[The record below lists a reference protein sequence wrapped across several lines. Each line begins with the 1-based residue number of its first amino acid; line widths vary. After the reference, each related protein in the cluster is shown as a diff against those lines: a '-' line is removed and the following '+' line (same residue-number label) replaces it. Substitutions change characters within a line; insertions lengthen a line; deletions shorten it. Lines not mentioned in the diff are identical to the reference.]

1 MLYENRTR
9 EDDRKLKG
17 EHMTNEEMIQKYY
30 DGDDSMLE
38 KLYNENI
45 GFIHSIARESAVAFN
60 CFHKKENRPQE
71 LTVYT
76 KEILNDLDSEGALT
90 LIVFNHENMMSRKQS

>member
-1 MLYENRTR
+1 
-9 EDDRKLKG
+9 
-17 EHMTNEEMIQKYY
+17 MTNEEMIQKYY
-30 DGDDSMLE
+30 GGDDSMLE

-45 GFIHSIARESAVAFN
+45 GFIHSIAKEAAVAFN

-76 KEILNDLDSEGALT
+76 KEILSDLDSEGT
-90 LIVFNHENMMSRKQS
+90 LAFFDCIQSRKYDVTKAKLTISS